1 MGEGKGPN
9 PCFCGADFLPGRDR
23 EAENRIVQL
32 RGTLEGAECYGGV
45 KQSVE
50 DGELFF
56 VGVGDGEKF
65 SLNGMVGLMENGRF
79 EQRLEG

>member
-9 PCFCGADFLPGRDR
+9 PCFRGADFLPGRER
-23 EAENRIVQL
+23 EAKNKIIQL
-32 RGTLEGAECYGGV
+32 HGTLEGAECSGGI

-56 VGVGDGEKF
+56 VVGEREIH
-65 SLNGMVGLMENGRF
+65 SSNGMAGLMENGRF